1 MKKVIR
7 LKKNGRSIIEDLMED
22 DEIESSEKEKENAKD
37 LSVYQLIGKIVKLS
51 NDEPISVTGNIQK
64 YVEELGSRL
73 NLTPMQ
79 ALLLSVFVNQSDD
92 DSIRPRDIANHFDGD
107 LCSVLS
113 VNSDIQSLVERE
125 IIQSVKNRT
134 RLRGKSMEIVYRVPP
149 KTIASLEK
157 GCLPE
162 RSQCKALYADD
173 WIESVSELLE
183 QRSND
188 EVDDE
193 MLMQS
198 IDNLV
203 KENIHLEMVRK
214 IRDLHLSGSDLVL
227 YLVMSLCY
235 INDRDDHIVERD
247 FRDYFERREM
257 RHHVSDLAFGKHIL
271 MEKNLVEHSNAN
283 GMVETEVWQLTDL
296 SKTDIYS
303 ELNLLTRTKKNSKL
317 KTSDSIEVKELFYSD
332 SLKKQI
338 ADVEKFF
345 DSERLGKIQERL
357 EKKGMRKGIA
367 ILFYGAPGTGKTE
380 TVLQLARMSGRDIM
394 QVDIPSIRSKWVG
407 ETEKNIKN
415 VFDSYKRACKDAERL
430 PILLFNEADAILTS
444 RIEQTTHSVDK
455 MENAM
460 QNIILQEMETLDG
473 IMVATTNLTGVLDPA
488 FERRFLYKLEF
499 EKPDIGIR
507 SQIWQSMLPEL
518 TDKQAKVLAERYEF
532 TGGQIENITRKNIIS
547 NIIEL
552 RDDIDFDTILENC
565 KTELIKSKETRRVG
579 FID

>member
-7 LKKNGRSIIEDLMED
+7 LKKNGRSIIKDLLED

-37 LSVYQLIGKIVKLS
+37 LSVYQLIGKVVKLS
-51 NDEPISVTGNIQK
+51 HHKSITVTGEIQK

-92 DSIRPRDIANHFDGD
+92 DSIRPRDIADHFDGD

-125 IIQSVKNRT
+125 VVIQSVRN
-134 RLRGKSMEIVYRVPP
+134 RLRGKSMEIMYRVSQ
-149 KTIASLEK
+149 KTVVSLEK
-157 GCLPE
+157 GSLPE
-162 RSQCKALYADD
+162 RSQIKALDADD
-173 WIESVSELLE
+173 WIEAASDLLE

-188 EVDDE
+188 EMDDE
-193 MLMQS
+193 MLFQS
-198 IDNLV
+198 LDNLV
-203 KENIHLEMVRK
+203 KENIHLAMVRK

-247 FRDYFERREM
+247 IRDYFERRKM
-257 RHHVSDLAFGKHIL
+257 RHHVSELASGKHIL
-271 MEKNLVEHSNAN
+271 MEKNLVEHVNSD
-283 GMVETEVWQLTDL
+283 GMVDPETWQLTDL
-296 SKTDIYS
+296 SKTEIFS
-303 ELNLLTRTKKNSKL
+303 ELNLFTRTKKNSRL
-317 KTSDSIEVKELFYSD
+317 KTSDSIEVKDLFYSD